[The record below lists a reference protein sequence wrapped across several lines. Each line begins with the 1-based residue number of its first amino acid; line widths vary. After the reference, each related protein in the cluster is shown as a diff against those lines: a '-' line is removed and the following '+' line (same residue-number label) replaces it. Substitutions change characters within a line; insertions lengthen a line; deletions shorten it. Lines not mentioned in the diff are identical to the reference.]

1 MRGSSLVRFQ
11 AKGMGNIT
19 QSDTVDILTVNGV
32 AQSVTIYSFVEGTVK
47 VTMDDGSIGTVKIPA
62 MQHVP
67 LLVKR
72 VWDTDTDIADA
83 NLRYFI

>member
-11 AKGMGNIT
+11 AKGGGTVT
-19 QSDTVDILTVNGV
+19 QSDTVDVLTVDG
-32 AQSVTIYSFVEGTVK
+32 ASQSVTLYSFVEGTIK
-47 VTMDDGSIGTVKIPA
+47 VTMDNGDVMTVKVPA
-62 MQHVP
+62 LQHIP

-72 VWDTDTDIADA
+72 VWSTGTDIADA